1 MRPHTLTGTH
11 PVQRVGGRGGEE
23 GGTTTVLTPP
33 GPLATAQSWGGRQG
47 RKAMVQVFPG
57 GPEESSQGS
66 HAGSSEKSG

>member
-1 MRPHTLTGTH
+1 MRPNTLTGTH
-11 PVQRVGGRGGEE
+11 PVPLLGG

-47 RKAMVQVFPG
+47 RKAMAQVFPE

-66 HAGSSEKSG
+66 HAGFSEKSG